1 MNISVTEFLIL
12 YPIVS
17 IAIAFIGFWLQRYD
31 STHQYGTPQLF
42 TLSAIETAALSTEHR
57 GVIQT
62 ALFKLWLEGTITIK
76 GKANQAY
83 ATCNHKNRIR
93 LDNEIEKALYYY
105 IFNQPEHSF
114 KINKL
119 FKPRAPFHTQLN
131 AALEPIY
138 TKLERQ
144 RFRCNDVLIFKHRL
158 IHFLVPL
165 SILIIGSLQLNF
177 MPPLGYQI
185 LLVSLLL
192 ILMPLIAWV
201 ILPNVIRQTHLGRR
215 YLAQCRNR
223 LNQFNVLKDGHDGV
237 WRVAVFGFIGV
248 IGWEIF
254 DPFNNAF
261 VAPDTEISS
270 ENKNSSQPQGSGCG
284 GGYGGCSG
292 GGDSS
297 GSDGGG
303 DSSGSGGGCGGCGG
317 GCG

>member
-31 STHQYGTPQLF
+31 STRQYSTPQLF
-42 TLSAIETAALSTEHR
+42 TLSAIETAALSAEHR

-62 ALFKLWLEGTITIK
+62 ALFKLWLEGAITIK

-93 LDNEIEKALYYY
+93 LDNDIEKALYYY

-119 FKPRAPFHTQLN
+119 FKPRASFRTQLN

-144 RFRCNDVLIFKHRL
+144 RFRCNDALIFKHKL

-185 LLVSLLL
+185 LLVSLML

-215 YLAQCRNR
+215 YLAQYRNK

-237 WRVAVFGFIGV
+237 WRVAVFGFAGV
-248 IGWEIF
+248 ANWEVF

-261 VAPDTEISS
+261 VAPDTETSS
-270 ENKNSSQPQGSGCG
+270 RSKNSSQSQG
-284 GGYGGCSG
+284 GGGSGGCSG
-292 GGDSS
+292 DGDSS
-297 GSDGGG
+297 SNG
-303 DSSGSGGGCGGCGG
+303 GGCGG